1 MALIDDVKQLV
12 ANVTG
17 AATEELSEE
26 SSIETLEAW
35 DSMAH
40 VNIILSIEQNY
51 GLSVG
56 PDEAA
61 DLISIAAIRDYL
73 LQKTSA

>member
-17 AATEELSEE
+17 TAADELFEE
-26 SSIETLEAW
+26 SSIETVEAW

-40 VNIILSIEQNY
+40 VNIILSLEQNY
-51 GLSVG
+51 GLSIG

-61 DLISIAAIRDYL
+61 DLTGIAAIRDYL
-73 LQKTSA
+73 QQKTGA